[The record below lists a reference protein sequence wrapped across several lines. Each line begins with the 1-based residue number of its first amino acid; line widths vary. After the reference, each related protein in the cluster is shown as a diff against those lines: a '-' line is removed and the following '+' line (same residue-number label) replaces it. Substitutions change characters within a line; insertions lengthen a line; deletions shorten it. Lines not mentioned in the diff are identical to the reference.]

1 MNPYFGC
8 ARACALATALSVL
21 APLSV
26 AQSYPNRALRVVV
39 AFAPGGSTDLLA
51 RIVGQRLA
59 ESLGQPVIVDNRPA
73 GGGTIGTD
81 LVAKAQPDGY
91 TLLIGSLATMATA
104 KVLHANL
111 PYDSM
116 RDFEHIGLWVTFPLA
131 LVVPASSPIT
141 SVKELIGQA
150 RAKPGALSYA
160 SQGVG
165 ASAHIFAEM
174 MHSMARI
181 KVIHVPYKGGG
192 PALTGVL
199 VGEVDYGLVAVSTAL
214 AQVQTGKVRAL
225 AVTSAKPSA
234 SMPKVP
240 PIGSAVP
247 GYEALN
253 WHGVHAPAKT
263 PKSLVAKL
271 HEETTKILRYPDVQD
286 KLHGLS
292 MDIIASG
299 PAEYRAFIQAQM
311 DLWTPLVKASGAR
324 VD

>member
-1 MNPYFGC
+1 MKHYLGHVLTC
-8 ARACALATALSVL
+8 TLAAVL
-21 APLSV
+21 ALGASLSV
-26 AQSYPNRALRVVV
+26 AQQYPTRALRVVV

-51 RIVGQRLA
+51 RIVGQHLSERF
-59 ESLGQPVIVDNRPA
+59 GQPVIVDNRPA
-73 GGGTIGTD
+73 GGGTVGTD

-131 LVVPASSPIT
+131 LIVPASSALT
-141 SVKELIGQA
+141 GVKELIEHA
-150 RAKPGALSYA
+150 RSKPGSLRYA

-165 ASAHIFAEM
+165 ASAHIFAELM
-174 MHSMARI
+174 NSMARI

-225 AVTSAKPSA
+225 AVTSAKPA
-234 SMPKVP
+234 TSMPRVP
-240 PIGSAVP
+240 PIASAIP

-253 WHGVHAPAKT
+253 WHGLHAPAKT
-263 PKSLVAKL
+263 PRALVARL
-271 HEETTKILRYPDVQD
+271 NDETTKILRRPDVQE
-286 KLHGLS
+286 KLTGLS
-292 MDIIASG
+292 MDIIAG
-299 PAEYRAFIQAQM
+299 RPDEYRAFIKSQM
-311 DLWTPLVKASGAR
+311 DLWTPVVKASGAR
-324 VD
+324 AD